1 MGMDIHMSIINGDH
15 YLQRKI
21 FDGRN
26 SEWFNNLMN
35 RGCDPEYEHIPTHFG
50 IPEECPED
58 IKNDFKKPAG
68 DGYFGFNYITVEDFC
83 KWFEKYR
90 PDLDA
95 GWVSTYDKW
104 RIEKKH
110 YIPDYVPHEL
120 NEEDNKDDMHF
131 IEIINYHDCSRWLYK
146 KLKNDLNKKKILP
159 SSIIVFYFDW

>member
-15 YLQRKI
+15 YLQKEI
-21 FDGRN
+21 FDCRN
-26 SEWFNNLMN
+26 SEWFNNLMD
-35 RGCDPEYEHIPTHFG
+35 RGNDIEYEYLPTQSG

-58 IKNDFKKPAG
+58 IKNKYELPAG
-68 DGYFGFNYITVEDFC
+68 DGYFGFNYITVKDFC
-83 KWFEKYR
+83 EWFHEYR

-110 YIPDYVPHEL
+110 YVPDYIPHEL
-120 NEEDNKDDMHF
+120 SEEDNKDDMHF
-131 IEIINYHDCSRWLYK
+131 IEIINYYDCSRWLYK
-146 KLKNDLNKKKILP
+146 RLKSDLAEKKILP